1 MMEVIERDMGTETE
15 TDTDEDMETDEP
27 MVFEVTEIDLEYEFD
42 AARWCDFTR
51 EESPSESRVAELW
64 FETAES
70 YPPSPFAIKLLM
82 MREEVSDEKTEPLS
96 KSEVVRDRESDIDI
110 SQDQHCLATDVNET
124 ANEMKSGVFNFIQR
138 GGELKNVPNESL
150 LKGGHF
156 YHHIIMSIVTILF
169 GPTISNH
176 VHNDKVKCRTK
187 SSSRQIPRGS
197 TLMKPTASQLAKL
210 DNSRLRMQV
219 DKTKEK
225 GLFSSSGS
233 EAQASKRQKLDGGL
247 LRKVAEKTQEI
258 NFVHKAVK
266 KDRTLERNLQH
277 GRTKTTV
284 PQEPDFATSHRANR
298 IRQKDDAK
306 LDQDAT
312 SVYRF
317 KARPFNRKIFE
328 APSLPIRKKSTPKL
342 PEFQEFHLK
351 TSERAMQHSSAV
363 STGNNYHKGSYKPDT
378 KAFLDGVNREP
389 RRPRAADIAKDDDRK
404 HIFKARPLD
413 NKIVS
418 SRRDIG
424 IFRKS
429 KRETTVSL
437 TQTREFSFRSQK
449 KVQQDL
455 PTDLFSK
462 LSIKPELQPN
472 NGSRLRSPQPEQ
484 GSKENRLNSFQAGN
498 ERTRTVQGGIW
509 TTGRPNKKA
518 HKGLTRT
525 ISTCGSLIC
534 FPSSSLSFR
543 VIDMSGFTLP
553 ARLFLACPSRALH
566 RLHHSKLMLYCKMS
580 SSSSSSSLTHSITL
594 PSQPT
599 EPVNVAAAAGERD
612 RFVLVQELAKKLRV
626 RDWNFS

>member
-1 MMEVIERDMGTETE
+1 MMEVIERDMETETE

-51 EESPSESRVAELW
+51 EESPLESRVAELW

-70 YPPSPFAIKLLM
+70 YPPSPFSIKLLM

-96 KSEVVRDRESDIDI
+96 KSEDVRDRESDIDI

-124 ANEMKSGVFNFIQR
+124 ANEMKSGVFNFIQS

-150 LKGGHF
+150 LKG
-156 YHHIIMSIVTILF
+156 

-187 SSSRQIPRGS
+187 SSTRQIPRGS

-210 DNSRLRMQV
+210 DNSRVRMQV

-247 LRKVAEKTQEI
+247 LRKVAEKTQEM

-298 IRQKDDAK
+298 IRHKEDAK

-363 STGNNYHKGSYKPDT
+363 STGNNYHKESYKPDT

-462 LSIKPELQPN
+462 VKLTAFMIHLLQKHCFNNGLKLQLSIKPELQPN
-472 NGSRLRSPQPEQ
+472 NVSRLRSPQPEQ
-484 GSKENRLNSFQAGN
+484 VKGSKENRLNSFQAGN
-498 ERTRTVQGGIW
+498 EYVAENKDDL
-509 TTGRPNKKA
+509 RPNKKA

-534 FPSSSLSFR
+534 FLSSSLSFH
-543 VIDMSGFTLP
+543 VIDVWLYPPRTVVSGVSLTRSPSSSPLKAYAILQNVIIIF
-553 ARLFLACPSRALH
+553 FLLSH
-566 RLHHSKLMLYCKMS
+566 TLHHA
-580 SSSSSSSLTHSITL
+580 
-594 PSQPT
+594 T
-599 EPVNVAAAAGERD
+599 EPTHGACQCRRSRGSV
-612 RFVLVQELAKKLRV
+612 FL
-626 RDWNFS
+626 

>member
-15 TDTDEDMETDEP
+15 RDTDEDMETDEP

-70 YPPSPFAIKLLM
+70 YPPSPFSIKLLM

-96 KSEVVRDRESDIDI
+96 KSEDVRDRESDIDI

-150 LKGGHF
+150 LKG
-156 YHHIIMSIVTILF
+156 
-169 GPTISNH
+169 PTISNH

-210 DNSRLRMQV
+210 DNSRVRMQV

-247 LRKVAEKTQEI
+247 LRKVAEKTQEM

-342 PEFQEFHLK
+342 PEFQIFISYQEFHLK

-484 GSKENRLNSFQAGN
+484 VKGSKENRLSSFQAGN

-509 TTGRPNKKA
+509 TTR
-518 HKGLTRT
+518 R
-525 ISTCGSLIC
+525 
-534 FPSSSLSFR
+534 
-543 VIDMSGFTLP
+543 
-553 ARLFLACPSRALH
+553 
-566 RLHHSKLMLYCKMS
+566 
-580 SSSSSSSLTHSITL
+580 
-594 PSQPT
+594 
-599 EPVNVAAAAGERD
+599 
-612 RFVLVQELAKKLRV
+612 
-626 RDWNFS
+626 

>member
-1 MMEVIERDMGTETE
+1 MMEVIERDMETETE

-51 EESPSESRVAELW
+51 EESPLESRVAELW

-70 YPPSPFAIKLLM
+70 YPPSPFSIKLLM

-96 KSEVVRDRESDIDI
+96 KSEDVRDRESDIDI

-124 ANEMKSGVFNFIQR
+124 ANEMKSGVFNFIQS

-156 YHHIIMSIVTILF
+156 LPSYHHVYFIAATFLLF
-169 GPTISNH
+169 RPTISNH

-187 SSSRQIPRGS
+187 SSTRQIPRGS

-210 DNSRLRMQV
+210 DNSRVRMQV

-247 LRKVAEKTQEI
+247 LRKVAEKTQEM

-298 IRQKDDAK
+298 IRHKEDAK

-363 STGNNYHKGSYKPDT
+363 STGNNYHKESYKPDT

-472 NGSRLRSPQPEQ
+472 NVSRLRSPQPEQ
-484 GSKENRLNSFQAGN
+484 VKGSKENRLNSFQAGN
-498 ERTRTVQGGIW
+498 EYVAENKDDL
-509 TTGRPNKKA
+509 RPNKKA

-534 FPSSSLSFR
+534 FLSSSLSFH
-543 VIDMSGFTLP
+543 VIDVWLYPPRTVVSGVSLTRSPSSSPLKAYAILQNVIIIF
-553 ARLFLACPSRALH
+553 FLLSH
-566 RLHHSKLMLYCKMS
+566 TLHHA
-580 SSSSSSSLTHSITL
+580 
-594 PSQPT
+594 T
-599 EPVNVAAAAGERD
+599 EPTHGACQCRRSRGSV
-612 RFVLVQELAKKLRV
+612 FL
-626 RDWNFS
+626 

>member
-1 MMEVIERDMGTETE
+1 MMEVVERDTETETETE

-51 EESPSESRVAELW
+51 EESSLESRVAELW
-64 FETAES
+64 FETAQS

-82 MREEVSDEKTEPLS
+82 MREEVSNEKTEPLL
-96 KSEVVRDRESDIDI
+96 KSEDVEVTEDVRESDIDT
-110 SQDQHCLATDVNET
+110 SHCVATDVNET

-150 LKGGHF
+150 HK
-156 YHHIIMSIVTILF
+156 
-169 GPTISNH
+169 GPTVSNH
-176 VHNDKVKCRTK
+176 IHNDKVKCRTK
-187 SSSRQIPRGS
+187 SSTRQIPRSS

-210 DNSRLRMQV
+210 DNSRVRMQV

-225 GLFSSSGS
+225 GLFPS
-233 EAQASKRQKLDGGL
+233 EVQASKRQKLDGGL
-247 LRKVAEKTQEI
+247 LRKVAETTQEM
-258 NFVHKAVK
+258 NLVHKAVVK
-266 KDRTLERNLQH
+266 KDRTHERNLQH
-277 GRTKTTV
+277 GRTKITV
-284 PQEPDFATSHRANR
+284 PHEPDFATSHRANR
-298 IRQKDDAK
+298 TRHKDDAK
-306 LDQDAT
+306 LEQDAT

-351 TSERAMQHSSAV
+351 TSERAMHHSSAV
-363 STGNNYHKGSYKPDT
+363 STGNNHHKGSYKPDT

-389 RRPRAADIAKDDDRK
+389 RRQRAEDIPKDDDRK
-404 HIFKARPLD
+404 HIFKVRPLD

-418 SRRDIG
+418 SSRDTD

-429 KRETTVSL
+429 KRETTAPVV
-437 TQTREFSFRSQK
+437 QTKTFSFRSQK

-498 ERTRTVQGGIW
+498 ERTQRGIW
-509 TTGRPNKKA
+509 TTR
-518 HKGLTRT
+518 R
-525 ISTCGSLIC
+525 
-534 FPSSSLSFR
+534 
-543 VIDMSGFTLP
+543 
-553 ARLFLACPSRALH
+553 
-566 RLHHSKLMLYCKMS
+566 
-580 SSSSSSSLTHSITL
+580 
-594 PSQPT
+594 
-599 EPVNVAAAAGERD
+599 
-612 RFVLVQELAKKLRV
+612 
-626 RDWNFS
+626 

>member
-15 TDTDEDMETDEP
+15 RDTDEDMETDEP

-70 YPPSPFAIKLLM
+70 YPPSPFSIKLLM

-96 KSEVVRDRESDIDI
+96 KSEDVRDRESDIDI

-150 LKGGHF
+150 LKGG
-156 YHHIIMSIVTILF
+156 
-169 GPTISNH
+169 PTISNH

-210 DNSRLRMQV
+210 DNSRVRMQV

-247 LRKVAEKTQEI
+247 LRKVAEKTQEM

-484 GSKENRLNSFQAGN
+484 VKGSKENRLSSFQAGN
-498 ERTRTVQGGIW
+498 EYVAENKDDLW
-509 TTGRPNKKA
+509 PNKKA
-518 HKGLTRT
+518 LKALHVQFRHVEVLFAFNLLPFRVVSSICLALPSPHGCFSRVPHALSIVFTTQSLCYTAKCHRHLRPPLSRT
-525 ISTCGSLIC
+525 
-534 FPSSSLSFR
+534 PSRYGANPRSLS
-543 VIDMSGFTLP
+543 MSRQPRESLP
-553 ARLFLACPSRALH
+553 LIS
-566 RLHHSKLMLYCKMS
+566 
-580 SSSSSSSLTHSITL
+580 
-594 PSQPT
+594 
-599 EPVNVAAAAGERD
+599 GE
-612 RFVLVQELAKKLRV
+612 LRT
-626 RDWNFS
+626 R

>member
-1 MMEVIERDMGTETE
+1 MMEVIERDMETETE

-51 EESPSESRVAELW
+51 EESPLESRVAELW

-96 KSEVVRDRESDIDI
+96 KSEDVRDRESDIDI

-150 LKGGHF
+150 LK
-156 YHHIIMSIVTILF
+156 

-484 GSKENRLNSFQAGN
+484 VKGSKENRLSSFQAGN
-498 ERTRTVQGGIW
+498 ERTRTVQRGIW
-509 TTGRPNKKA
+509 TTGR
-518 HKGLTRT
+518 
-525 ISTCGSLIC
+525 
-534 FPSSSLSFR
+534 
-543 VIDMSGFTLP
+543 
-553 ARLFLACPSRALH
+553 
-566 RLHHSKLMLYCKMS
+566 
-580 SSSSSSSLTHSITL
+580 
-594 PSQPT
+594 
-599 EPVNVAAAAGERD
+599 
-612 RFVLVQELAKKLRV
+612 
-626 RDWNFS
+626 

>member
-1 MMEVIERDMGTETE
+1 MMEVIERDMGTGTETE

-51 EESPSESRVAELW
+51 EESPLESRVAELW

-96 KSEVVRDRESDIDI
+96 KSEDVRDRESDIDI

-150 LKGGHF
+150 LKGG
-156 YHHIIMSIVTILF
+156 
-169 GPTISNH
+169 PTISNH

-187 SSSRQIPRGS
+187 SSARQIPRGS

-210 DNSRLRMQV
+210 DTSRVRMQV

-247 LRKVAEKTQEI
+247 LRKVAEKTQEM

-266 KDRTLERNLQH
+266 KDRTLERNVQH

-284 PQEPDFATSHRANR
+284 PQEPDFATSRRANR

-484 GSKENRLNSFQAGN
+484 VKGSKENRLNSFQAGN
-498 ERTRTVQGGIW
+498 EFVCFVINLW
-509 TTGRPNKKA
+509 PNKKA

-525 ISTCGSLIC
+525 ISTCGSLIY
-534 FPSSSLSFR
+534 FPSSSLSCR
-543 VIDMSGFTLP
+543 VIDVWLYPPRTVVSRVSLTRSPSSSPLKAYAILQNVIIIF
-553 ARLFLACPSRALH
+553 FLLSH
-566 RLHHSKLMLYCKMS
+566 TLHHASEPTHGACQCRRS
-580 SSSSSSSLTHSITL
+580 RGSLCL
-594 PSQPT
+594 
-599 EPVNVAAAAGERD
+599 
-612 RFVLVQELAKKLRV
+612 
-626 RDWNFS
+626 